1 LAPLKTEQGEGI
13 ERNRDSDDQKPGATR
28 TPRASALNRPEPPTA
43 TDDQVVAR
51 SEPLERR
58 LHCRDAIDGLNGI
71 RRGHLMWSHGPW
83 RDHRPTI
90 LVGRVPIPPPN
101 RHRPALEA
109 RPESSHPAR
118 VRSGAA
124 VPATQPTI
132 GGMADPT
139 SGSFRDVTLGAFV
152 DELASAAPVPGGG
165 SASAV
170 AASLGAALVAMVS
183 SLSEG
188 RPKYAAHAD
197 LHYRSQAIGRRL
209 AARFLN
215 LADEDA
221 DAYAD
226 FAAAMKLPRDS
237 ETERTARKA
246 ALGLAAKRA
255 AEVPLLIVEG
265 SNTNASSD
273 LDVATLLGEA
283 AARGAAAN
291 VLINLPSV
299 DDDSFSGEA
308 TAKVMALLTS
318 IDEIVAT
325 VHAGVRS
332 GATRDPLESTPA

>member
-1 LAPLKTEQGEGI
+1 M
-13 ERNRDSDDQKPGATR
+13 SDPNGGA
-28 TPRASALNRPEPPTA
+28 
-43 TDDQVVAR
+43 
-51 SEPLERR
+51 
-58 LHCRDAIDGLNGI
+58 
-71 RRGHLMWSHGPW
+71 
-83 RDHRPTI
+83 
-90 LVGRVPIPPPN
+90 
-101 RHRPALEA
+101 
-109 RPESSHPAR
+109 
-118 VRSGAA
+118 
-124 VPATQPTI
+124 
-132 GGMADPT
+132 
-139 SGSFRDVTLGAFV
+139 FRDLTLGAFV

-170 AASLGAALVAMVS
+170 AASLGAGLVAMVA

-188 RPKYAAHAD
+188 RPRYAAHAD
-197 LHYRSQAIGRRL
+197 LHHRSQATGRRL

-226 FAAAMKLPRDS
+226 FAAAMKLPKDS
-237 ETERTARKA
+237 ETERSARKT
-246 ALGLAAKRA
+246 ALSLAAKRA
-255 AEVPLLIVEG
+255 AEVPLLTVEACLELVATAESLVG
-265 SNTNASSD
+265 RSNANASSD

-308 TAKVMALLTS
+308 TAKVMDLLAS

-332 GATRDPLESTPA
+332 GETRDPLGSTPG